1 MCAAASH
8 PRLPTV
14 HCSKS
19 ALGGRCEPKSCS
31 VRPTG
36 AQGDRPVTSH
46 IRRAAVA
53 AALACA
59 VLVPSFASAR
69 GGGHF
74 GGGHSAGAHFGFA
87 GAPRAG
93 FARSGFRAAHLS
105 GRRLDAHRAAG
116 RSLSRNHGRTT
127 TSKHARTSG
136 KVAKRPPR
144 GEGSSRG
151 DGPSRDHGHRHPPRG
166 PIVTIGN
173 PASTPVA
180 TAAPA
185 TGTGATAGTTKS
197 GGGASP
203 GGGGSS
209 SPPGRN
215 GCFPPPAGENRYVPN
230 EVLLDIEQYFV
241 GHVAIFTRRRREAA
255 VAARRAGTSAAAGRR
270 AAAGLGRSRCRAGAG
285 CRGCGRHRRARWIAD
300 RHDRAARRMSMAV
313 VA

>member
-14 HCSKS
+14 HCSRRS
-19 ALGGRCEPKSCS
+19 LRGRFEPKSCPA
-31 VRPTG
+31 RLTG
-36 AQGDRPVTSH
+36 APGERPVTSH

-87 GAPRAG
+87 GASRAG

-127 TSKHARTSG
+127 TSKHARAGS

-144 GEGSSRG
+144 GEGPSRG

-166 PIVTIGN
+166 PIVTVGN
-173 PASTPVA
+173 PAGTPVA

-185 TGTGATAGTTKS
+185 TGTGATAGTNKARD
-197 GGGASP
+197 G
-203 GGGGSS
+203 
-209 SPPGRN
+209 PP
-215 GCFPPPAGENRYVPN
+215 
-230 EVLLDIEQYFV
+230 
-241 GHVAIFTRRRREAA
+241 
-255 VAARRAGTSAAAGRR
+255 
-270 AAAGLGRSRCRAGAG
+270 
-285 CRGCGRHRRARWIAD
+285 
-300 RHDRAARRMSMAV
+300 
-313 VA
+313 